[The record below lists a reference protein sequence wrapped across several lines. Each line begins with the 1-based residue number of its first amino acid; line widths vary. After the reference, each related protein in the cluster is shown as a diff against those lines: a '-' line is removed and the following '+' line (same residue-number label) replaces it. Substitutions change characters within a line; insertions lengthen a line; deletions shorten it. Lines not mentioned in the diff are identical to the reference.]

1 MFRLTWKDLWAH
13 KLRFALT
20 GLAVVLGVAFL
31 SGAQVLTDTMG
42 RTFDGIFED
51 ANQGVDVV
59 VRGAAAIN
67 TTLEEPVRERV
78 DAYALARIRA
88 VDGVDVAAGAIQ
100 GQAVLVGA
108 DGEVAATSAFGG
120 VLGANWTDDTR
131 LNPFTIA
138 AGRAPREADEAVLDQ
153 ARFDADGYRLGDTLT
168 VLGKGEPRR
177 LTLVGTASY
186 GDVGGIPGVT
196 FVGVTDRTAQEL
208 FAEPGSYDRI
218 LVASDGSASAES
230 LATAVGAALG
240 DPDTFE
246 VLTGAADTADSKAEV
261 EKGLGF
267 FSNFLLAFA
276 YLALFVGM
284 FIIYNTF
291 SVVVAQRARDLAM
304 LRAIGASRAQVV
316 RSVIFE
322 SFAVGVVASGV
333 GLGKGIGLSFGLRA
347 LLGGVGLDVPSGPIV
362 VEASTVVAAFVVGTV
377 ITVVSAALPAF
388 RSSRVKPI
396 AALRDVAVDASGSS
410 LARTA
415 AGVTI
420 IGLGAASFGAG
431 SAGVGSALALIGLG
445 TMAAVI
451 GVFVL
456 GPVLAGP
463 AMRVLGAGAEATSGT
478 TGRLARANAT
488 RNPKRTSATAS
499 ALMIGVALV
508 GLITILAASTKAS
521 IADTL
526 AESLQADFVVT
537 GGAFGAGGL
546 SPEIAA
552 DLAAVPGVEVVV
564 PARATLVSVAG
575 STTEVAGID
584 MTSIG
589 SVADVGVT
597 GGRLTDVH
605 GATVAVE
612 DRKAKADGLSIGDT
626 ITMTFARTG
635 AVDLTVGAFID
646 RPPPGFDGV
655 VYVVDLATYE
665 ANVTDQFDR
674 ELFVNVADG
683 TDAAAGLDAALERWP
698 NADLQ
703 DQATFGD
710 RVRGQIDI
718 ILNLVYGL
726 LALAVVIALI
736 GIANTLAL
744 SVHERR
750 RELGLL
756 RAVGMSRSQV
766 RAAVR
771 WEAVMIALLGTFL
784 GFALAVAGGWGVIS
798 AIEADRPIPFVV
810 PPVQLTIIVVFAAVA
825 GVIAAVGPGR
835 RAAKLDILTAIASH

>member
-1 MFRLTWKDLWAH
+1 MIRLTWKGLWAH

-42 RTFDGIFED
+42 ATFDGIFED
-51 ANQGVDVV
+51 ANEDVDVV
-59 VRGAAAIN
+59 VRGAAAIDV
-67 TTLEEPVRERV
+67 TLEEPIRERV
-78 DAYALARIRA
+78 DAHALRRIR
-88 VDGVDVAAGAIQ
+88 DLSGVDAAAGSIQ
-100 GQAVLVGA
+100 GPAVLVGA
-108 DGEVAATSAFGG
+108 DGEAQAASAFGG
-120 VLGANWTDDTR
+120 VMGANWIDDGR

-138 AGRAPREADEAVLDQ
+138 TGRAPTEADEAVIDQ
-153 ARFDADGYRLGDTLT
+153 NRFDVEGYALGDSVT

-177 LTLVGTASY
+177 LRLVGTASY
-186 GDVGGIPGVT
+186 GDVGGLPGVT
-196 FVGVTDRTAQEL
+196 LVAVTDRTAQEL
-208 FAEPGSYDRI
+208 FAEPGSYDRV
-218 LVASDGSASAES
+218 LVASDGSTSPEA
-230 LATAVGAALG
+230 LADAIATTLDAPGR
-240 DPDTFE
+240 FE
-246 VLTGAADTADSKAEV
+246 VLTGAADTADSKAEL

-291 SVVVAQRARDLAM
+291 SVVVAQRAKDMAM
-304 LRAIGASRAQVV
+304 LRAIGASRGQVV
-316 RSVIFE
+316 RSVLFE
-322 SFAVGVVASGV
+322 SLAVGAVASGV
-333 GLGKGIGLSFGLRA
+333 GLGTGIGLSFGLRA
-347 LLGGVGLDVPSGPIV
+347 LLRGVGLDVPGGPIV
-362 VEASTVVAAFVVGTV
+362 VEASTVVTALSVGTV
-377 ITVVSAALPAF
+377 ITVVSAVLPAV

-410 LARTA
+410 LVRTA
-415 AGVTI
+415 AGLAVL
-420 IGLGAASFGAG
+420 GLGAASFTAG
-431 SAGVGSALALIGLG
+431 SLGVGSALALIGLG
-445 TMAAVI
+445 TMVAVI

-456 GPVLAGP
+456 GPVLARP
-463 AMRVLGAGAEATSGT
+463 AMHALGAGAEAASGT

-488 RNPKRTSATAS
+488 RNPRRTSATAS

-526 AESLQADFVVT
+526 AESLRADFVVS
-537 GGAFGAGGL
+537 GGPFGAGGL
-546 SPEIAA
+546 SPDMAA
-552 DLAAVPGVEVVV
+552 DLAAVPGVEAVV
-564 PARATLVSVAG
+564 PSRAMPVSVGGA
-575 STTEVAGID
+575 TTEVAGIP
-584 MTSIG
+584 MATIG
-589 SVADVGVT
+589 AVADLGVTEGRLADVT
-597 GGRLTDVH
+597 GGS
-605 GATVAVE
+605 VAVE

-626 ITMTFARTG
+626 VTMTFARTG
-635 AVDLTVGAFID
+635 PVDLTVRALID

-674 ELFVNVADG
+674 QLFVNVG
-683 TDAAAGLDAALERWP
+683 EGVGPEGLEGALERWP

-703 DQATFGD
+703 DQGAFGD

-756 RAVGMSRSQV
+756 RAVGMSRAQV

-784 GFALAVAGGWGVIS
+784 GFVLAIAGGWGIVS

-810 PPVQLTIIVVFAAVA
+810 PPVPLAIIVVFAAVA
-825 GVIAAVGPGR
+825 GVVAAVGPGR
-835 RAAKLDILTAIASH
+835 RAARLDILTAIADV